1 MDPMAG
7 RIFVMH
13 RSGMGQSLPSQQM
26 NSRFDIYQR
35 RRHQDGPYGERRIPV
50 LPHGPTPRASRFVDP
65 TMKKFKDFHLRR
77 KIFRDRTCNTYKFQY
92 VLNTLTTLQVEMTMT
107 LDRTILAFAGIMTL
121 LSVALTTWVHPNFV
135 WFTVFIGAN
144 LLQSAFTGFCPAALV
159 FKKLGCKPGT
169 AF

>member
-1 MDPMAG
+1 
-7 RIFVMH
+7 
-13 RSGMGQSLPSQQM
+13 
-26 NSRFDIYQR
+26 
-35 RRHQDGPYGERRIPV
+35 
-50 LPHGPTPRASRFVDP
+50 
-65 TMKKFKDFHLRR
+65 
-77 KIFRDRTCNTYKFQY
+77 
-92 VLNTLTTLQVEMTMT
+92 MT